1 MSMIPLA
8 LGAMAVK
15 SLAKPIIDRLGY
27 RRLLIGNTLLL
38 GCLIAS
44 TQPSARRRRRL
55 LLVHLGLIGM
65 VNSMQFTA
73 MNTVTLIGLSHADAS
88 SGNSLLSVVVQLSMS
103 LGVATAGA
111 LLGGFTV
118 EVRRAASAARLPADL
133 PLRGRHGHARCRVVS
148 AAGAATPATTMTRG
162 ARLTWANRAA
172 ACDL

>member
-1 MSMIPLA
+1 MLQVALGYSPAQAGMSMIPLRSGDGGEIPGQA
-8 LGAMAVK
+8 DHRPPRLSPPA
-15 SLAKPIIDRLGY
+15 DRQH
-27 RRLLIGNTLLL
+27 LLL

-44 TQPSARRRRRL
+44 LATIGTQTPTWL

-118 EVRRAASAARLPADL
+118 EGAAAARCCTLPADL
-133 PLRGRHGHARCRVVS
+133 PLRGAM
-148 AAGAATPATTMTRG
+148 AM
-162 ARLTWANRAA
+162 LAA
-172 ACDL
+172 ALSCSWSPRPRPRR